1 MKFSS
6 IFYSITFIFM
16 LGSVSIFLAYLWLKG
31 YDQQNYTRELNYK
44 YSVVSRVSL
53 MRYSG
58 VISENEY
65 LAQIQGFEMPQ
76 IEDNATAQN
85 IIQNAQIIQT
95 QEQEI
100 GKSTILYLDNKNYL
114 RLESTNNDDVL
125 LYDDKFQAHR
135 YDMITII
142 FGLVFLVLLITY
154 IFIIRKLKP
163 LRRLK
168 RQIKKFADGN
178 LEIANVSSGNDEI
191 SQVADAFYEAVMQIK
206 LLNHNRA
213 LFLRNI
219 MHELKTP
226 ITKGRITAEMLPQN
240 KYQERL
246 ISVFERLESLINEF
260 ALIERASSKLAH
272 LEPQKIQ
279 LKPILNQAVNIA
291 MIESGAISV
300 DVGYDIEINADLKLM
315 CVAFKNLIDNG
326 IKYASDH
333 KVSISANNEE
343 ISFITL
349 GEPLKGDI
357 SYYTQPFTKDATRK
371 DSFGLG
377 LYIVDNIVKAHNFT
391 LIYERENEKNIFKI
405 VFNKIQPKG

>member
-6 IFYSITFIFM
+6 IFYSITFIFI

-135 YDMITII
+135 YDVITII

-326 IKYASDH
+326 ICKR
-333 KVSISANNEE
+333 
-343 ISFITL
+343 
-349 GEPLKGDI
+349 P
-357 SYYTQPFTKDATRK
+357 
-371 DSFGLG
+371 
-377 LYIVDNIVKAHNFT
+377 
-391 LIYERENEKNIFKI
+391 
-405 VFNKIQPKG
+405 